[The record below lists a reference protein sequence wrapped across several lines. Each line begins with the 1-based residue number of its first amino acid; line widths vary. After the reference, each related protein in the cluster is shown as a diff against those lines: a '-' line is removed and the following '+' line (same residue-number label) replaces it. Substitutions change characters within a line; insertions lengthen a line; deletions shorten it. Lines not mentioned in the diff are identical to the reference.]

1 VPIPV
6 TGMVGTIF
14 RHCHATIETQGDGT
28 GVIGAN
34 SSDAEFTVS
43 LKHFQLRVFCQ
54 YPSVASVYKG

>member
-1 VPIPV
+1 
-6 TGMVGTIF
+6 MVGTIF